1 MSCWPARRSVF
12 FLLLAMLVGTLNV
25 AGQAGA
31 DLDSDHDGLSDS
43 YEQQLLEQFRPT
55 LMVSASDCAVQPARF
70 EDGVAIPQVVT
81 KDGTLY
87 GQVSPHGKSLVEIH
101 YFTLWEKD
109 CGRVPHPLDAEHAAV
124 LVSLENRDPHALYW
138 YAGAHEK
145 TACEISSGARAKALD
160 AESRG
165 ARLWSSSGKHA
176 LFFRE
181 AMCGHGCGADFCGDS
196 VEMTQSRPVLNLGE
210 AEALDAKYPWV
221 GATAWRLREKMN
233 SDFSTDVI
241 ARLDATSGDQV
252 TTLRGSSTIRG
263 TIQGSDLV
271 LGAADTGAQ
280 HTQAALDTAHSHTSR
295 SLGRA
300 VDATGHAL
308 GRAWRAVVPK

>member
-1 MSCWPARRSVF
+1 MPYRPGRRSVL
-12 FLLLAMLVGTLNV
+12 FLLLATLVSTLKV
-25 AGQAGA
+25 AGQSGA
-31 DLDSDHDGLSDS
+31 DVDSDRDGLSDS
-43 YEQQLLEQFRPT
+43 VEQQLLEQFRPT
-55 LMVSASDCAVQPARF
+55 LMVSASDCAAKPARF
-70 EDGVAIPQVVT
+70 EDGVSFPQVAA

-87 GQVSPHGKSLVEIH
+87 GQVSLHGKLLVEIH

-109 CGRVPHPLDAEHAAV
+109 CGRVPHPLDAEHSAV
-124 LVSLENRDPHALYW
+124 MVSLENPEPRALYW

-160 AESRG
+160 AEFRG

-181 AMCGHGCGADFCGDS
+181 AMCGHGCGADFCGDD
-196 VEMTQSRPVLNLGE
+196 VELAQSGPVVNLGE
-210 AEALDAKYPWV
+210 AEALDPKYPWV
-221 GATAWRLREKMN
+221 DSAAWRLRAKMN

-241 ARLDATSGDQV
+241 ERLDATSGNQV

-280 HTQAALDTAHSHTSR
+280 HTQAALDTANSHTSR
-295 SLGRA
+295 SLSRA
-300 VDATGHAL
+300 VDATGRAI
-308 GRAWRAVVPK
+308 GRAWRAVFPK